1 MSEETSKVGRMV
13 RTNIVI
19 DEDLVT
25 KVMDLYGLSTRRE
38 AVDLALRYIAGTE
51 ERRKAT
57 LALEGTGWE
66 GDLDTMRRSEIPE
79 L

>member
-1 MSEETSKVGRMV
+1 MGRMV

-25 KVMDLYGLSTRRE
+25 KVMGLYGLGSRRE
-38 AVDLALRYIAGTE
+38 AVDLALRYIAGAE
-51 ERRKAT
+51 ERKRVT
-57 LALEGTGWE
+57 LALRGSGWE
-66 GDLDTMRRSEIPE
+66 GDLDELRRSEVPE

>member
-1 MSEETSKVGRMV
+1 MTEETSKVGRMV

-66 GDLDTMRRSEIPE
+66 GDLDAMRRSEIPE